1 MSSEPNSKLN
11 NVTPLSQASLNRKSS
26 NYQIETTEDRLREI
40 LSDVVD
46 QRLTAK
52 LSRLE
57 TSMNRMVS
65 QFEAVRNG
73 EAEDAALRVTTDLEA
88 RDIALSGI
96 NLPKE
101 DYYPHTCVYIAEI
114 LGIRKHDVV
123 KMIKE
128 LGLRGDDKYHICIST
143 GKKSTINKWS
153 DATLQKLKEH
163 LNSNQTIVDTSN
175 S

>member
-1 MSSEPNSKLN
+1 MSSEPNSEPN
-11 NVTPLSQASLNRKSS
+11 NVTPLSQARLNRKSS

-40 LSDVVD
+40 LSEVIDG
-46 QRLTAK
+46 K
-52 LSRLE
+52 LFRLE

-88 RDIALSGI
+88 ADIALSGI

-101 DYYPHTCVYIAEI
+101 QYYSYSCSQIAEI
-114 LGIRKHDVV
+114 LCLDNHKV
-123 KMIKE
+123 IKIIQE
-128 LGLRGDDKYHICIST
+128 LGLRGDPKYHIRIST

-153 DATLQKLKEH
+153 AATLQKLKQH
-163 LNSNQTIVDTSN
+163 LNSNQTIMDTSN